1 MIDLPHDTMS
11 EAGITATLIK
21 HPDFI
26 AHSENLKPS
35 FFYNKE
41 HASYYWAIREL
52 YKAGVSKID
61 AFNLT
66 TKLNEEKGVKNIVN
80 KSVDAIQE
88 YINMSVDIARNTVEE
103 YKLLVEKVIALSFKR
118 DLYKKIITIENNC
131 LNDDTDLN
139 KLLNSVYSDLDN
151 LIETYILD
159 DNIQLFGD
167 KIEELWNEIVSRR
180 GNGFTGIPSK
190 FPLLNNYFGY
200 EDGELYILKARMKR
214 GKSAFLMNEAI
225 HKIQMG
231 IPLAYFDTE
240 MSSRLFFER
249 LLSSLTK
256 IPIKKIKF
264 GNYSKSEEEMIKDA
278 MKWLKQQKF
287 VHIYNPSWTNEKI
300 YSVCKTL
307 KHKMNLQFLVFDY
320 IKSNTK
326 SANEQYNE
334 LGEKTDFLKN
344 NIAGD
349 LKIPVLSAVQLNRNG
364 QIADSDKIERYTSVS
379 MLWKEKEA
387 DEIVT
392 DGQECGNYKLTVELN
407 RIGEQMTED
416 EYIDFIFVGNTMT
429 IEQAKKQ
436 HEKSSLPF
444 E

>member
-1 MIDLPHDTMS
+1 MIDLPHDTMC

-61 AFNLT
+61 VFNLT

-88 YINMSVDIARNTVEE
+88 YINMSANIARDTLEE
-103 YKLLVEKVIALSFKR
+103 YKILVERVIALSFKR
-118 DLYKKIITIENNC
+118 DLYKKITTIENNC
-131 LNDDTDLN
+131 LNDDIDLN
-139 KLLNSVYSDLDN
+139 KLLNSVYNDLDN
-151 LIETYILD
+151 LIESYILD

-249 LLSSLTK
+249 LLSNLTK

-264 GNYSKSEEEMIKDA
+264 GNYSKSEEEAIKEA

-307 KHKMNLQFLVFDY
+307 KHKINLQFLVFDY

-349 LKIPVLSAVQLNRNG
+349 LKIPVLTAVQLNRNG
-364 QIADSDKIERYTSVS
+364 QIADSDKIERYCSTSL
-379 MLWKEKEA
+379 LWKEKDAE
-387 DEIVT
+387 EIAT
-392 DGQECGNYKLTVELN
+392 DGQECGNYRLTVELN
-407 RIGEQMTED
+407 RIGEQMADD
-416 EYIDFIFVGNTMT
+416 EYIDFVFVGNTMT

-436 HEKSSLPF
+436 HEKTQLF